1 MLLVNYSFC
10 IDIAILTGV
19 FHVELDNQMID
30 VDEHFQMCIR
40 KGFVYHIDVKLSFS
54 VYIPAIFDIF
64 HVNKLL
70 PGLKL
75 YRPTNLLPL
84 ILTF

>member
-1 MLLVNYSFC
+1 MATYFT

-19 FHVELDNQMID
+19 FHVELDNQIID

-40 KGFVYHIDVKLSFS
+40 KGFVYHIDVKLSFL

-75 YRPTNLLPL
+75 YHPTNLLPL